1 MSSAYSQV
9 VSSIAQRNSQA
20 QHQQQGDKSSPFD
33 LFWLLLLSRQPP
45 ALETPGPLA
54 STRCV
59 KMSRVL
65 TAGVGIGLG
74 RVNER
79 ERKKKPV
86 GRVDN
91 LRKIPTGSKRRDPR
105 QIGPGLKTSFQV
117 FLFQWRLSR
126 FLIII
131 RVGRVVFLVLFFFP
145 PIELSVVCDSSL
157 IK

>member
-1 MSSAYSQV
+1 
-9 VSSIAQRNSQA
+9 
-20 QHQQQGDKSSPFD
+20 
-33 LFWLLLLSRQPP
+33 
-45 ALETPGPLA
+45 
-54 STRCV
+54 
-59 KMSRVL
+59 MSRVL

-117 FLFQWRLSR
+117 FLFQWRLFR
-126 FLIII
+126 FFIII
-131 RVGRVVFLVLFFFP
+131 RVGRVVFLVLFFSP
-145 PIELSVVCDSSL
+145 L
-157 IK
+157 

>member
-20 QHQQQGDKSSPFD
+20 QHQQQGDKSSPFY
-33 LFWLLLLSRQPP
+33 LFWLLLSRQPP
-45 ALETPGPLA
+45 ALETPGRLA

-65 TAGVGIGLG
+65 TAGGGVGLG